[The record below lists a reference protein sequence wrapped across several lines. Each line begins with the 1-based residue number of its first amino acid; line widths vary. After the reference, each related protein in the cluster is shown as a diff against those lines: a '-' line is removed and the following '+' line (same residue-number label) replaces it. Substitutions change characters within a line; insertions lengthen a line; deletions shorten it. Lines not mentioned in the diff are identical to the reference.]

1 MDLWPLF
8 GLEVSTPRV
17 TLRYVT
23 DDLAFQLARLAADGV
38 HDPAVMPFSTPWTDV
53 EPPELQ
59 RNALRHFWENRGKLK
74 PEHWSLNFAICEGPK
89 VLGTC
94 VIDADDFPTKH
105 SAETGS
111 WVGLRHQGQGIGTE
125 TRRAALSLIFDG
137 LDARTATTAVWHDN
151 HASLGVTAKF
161 GYRQTRKSRPKRRG
175 KPDTMLHFE
184 MTREEWRR
192 PHDIQLTGIE
202 AVREFLGVVSAG

>member
-8 GLEVSTPRV
+8 GLSVATPRL

-23 DDLAFQLARLAADGV
+23 DELAYALAHLAADGI

-59 RNALRHFWENRGKLK
+59 RNALRHFWENRGKVR
-74 PEHWSLNFAICEGPK
+74 PEKWSLNFAICAGAD

-94 VIDADDFPTKH
+94 VIDAEDFPRSR

-111 WVGLRHQGQGIGTE
+111 WVGLRYQGRGVGTE
-125 TRRAALSLIFDG
+125 TRRAALALIFDG
-137 LDARTATTAVWHDN
+137 LGARTATTRVWHDN
-151 HASLGVTAKF
+151 HASLGVTQKL
-161 GYRQTRKSRPKRRG
+161 GYRQTGKSRLKRRG
-175 KPDTMLHFE
+175 KPDTLLHFE
-184 MTREEWRR
+184 LPRDDWRR
-192 PHDIQLTGIE
+192 PDDVEITGID
-202 AVREFLGVVSAG
+202 AAREFLAL